1 MHTTLMYDKLFKCTW
16 TTVVSISTV
25 VAVGEK
31 EEKEER
37 ATDDILSSMD
47 QRSESSHPRDV
58 NFEFI
63 LRGRG
68 SDISTKFSEPIIIP
82 TNLYEGKIGLKG
94 FVCYHSIP
102 NVSQDVNNKILIKV
116 PTTATTTT
124 SNRDAG
130 DDDDNDDVGDYCEE
144 QVEDLN
150 DTEGSSDDGGDDG
163 SGDGY
168 FIVSLDT
175 GAYEIKTINRFIHE
189 AISQKYPK
197 LKGVAEDFKLLG
209 NGATLKAEFLI
220 KKAGYGVKFDV
231 QNSICSLLGFNRN
244 DVFEKR
250 GRFVAE
256 NIVDIC
262 PVTQLIFNTNLSECN
277 YINSHESPF
286 IYSASLDVPPGYR
299 MMREIDNISYKNLT
313 TNQISFIRVWLTD
326 QLGRPIDLRNDEL
339 LVTLSLKLERL
350 VARVEVTSNNKQ

>member
-1 MHTTLMYDKLFKCTW
+1 MARGG
-16 TTVVSISTV
+16 S
-25 VAVGEK
+25 
-31 EEKEER
+31 
-37 ATDDILSSMD
+37 
-47 QRSESSHPRDV
+47 SESGSHPKDV

-102 NVSQDVNNKILIKV
+102 NITQNVNNKIRIRV
-116 PTTATTTT
+116 PTTAAAAANDCGGEGEDNEEGEDIDEDN
-124 SNRDAG
+124 SSDAAAG
-130 DDDDNDDVGDYCEE
+130 DD
-144 QVEDLN
+144 
-150 DTEGSSDDGGDDG
+150 
-163 SGDGY
+163 GY
-168 FIVSLDT
+168 FTVSLDT
-175 GAYEIKTINRFIHE
+175 GAYEITTINRFIHE
-189 AISQKYPK
+189 IISQKYPK
-197 LKGVAEDFKLLG
+197 LKGAAEDFKLLG
-209 NGATLKAEFLI
+209 NGATLKAEFVI

-231 QNSICSLLGFNRN
+231 QSSICSLLGFNRT

-250 GRFVAE
+250 GRFIAE

-299 MMREIDNISYKNLT
+299 IMREIDNISYKNLT

-326 QLGRPIDLRNDEL
+326 QLGRPVDLRNDEL

-350 VARVEVTSNNKQ
+350 ITRVEVTSDHRQ

>member
-25 VAVGEK
+25 VAVREKGEK
-31 EEKEER
+31 GEER
-37 ATDDILSSMD
+37 ATDDISSSMD

-144 QVEDLN
+144 QVENLN
-150 DTEGSSDDGGDDG
+150 DTEGSSDDGGEDG

-175 GAYEIKTINRFIHE
+175 GAYEITTINRFIHE

-286 IYSASLDVPPGYR
+286 IYSASLDVPP
-299 MMREIDNISYKNLT
+299 SPHLT